1 MGRIG
6 MVLVTGTALGSSVVM
21 TRLGV
26 HEIPPLPLVAL
37 RLSVA
42 TVAFLAVLVL
52 LKRRFPRDRRTLLDI
67 GLVGVT
73 QGLPLLAFTIALQ
86 FISSGVLTMFLALI
100 PLFTGL
106 MAHVWLNQERLGFA
120 KAGGLA
126 VAFGGVLLLVATR
139 TTGLTAGASGAD
151 VRGYGLALA
160 GALVIAASVV
170 YTRRRLRHVDVVVLT
185 AGQFLAA
192 CLVVV
197 PIALLVGSVNLAA
210 VSWTGW
216 MAVAYTG
223 MVGSFSAFFLMF
235 TLNRR
240 YGATTSV
247 LPTYLTPAVSA
258 VLGAVLLGEVITPPF
273 LAAAGMILAGV
284 LLAIRQATPRLM
296 QAEAG

>member
-52 LKRRFPRDRRTLLDI
+52 LKRRFPRNRRTLLDI

-126 VAFGGVLLLVATR
+126 VAFGGVLLWVATR
-139 TTGLTAGASGAD
+139 TTALTAGASGAD

-210 VSWTGW
+210 VSW
-216 MAVAYTG
+216 MALAYTG

-247 LPTYLTPAVSA
+247 SPTYPTPAVSA

-284 LLAIRQATPRLM
+284 FLASRQATPRLM